1 MAVLLALTRASLRR
15 RWPLFGLA
23 AVIALGLGVAIASL
37 EAAARTESAYPDYLR
52 RSNASDLV
60 VNPSLS
66 TDRIE
71 AIISTT
77 PGVRSY
83 VSDALLN
90 ALDDR
95 DQTAKSADIDSSP
108 TQVRVSNDGR
118 YLSQDRPV
126 VSRGRMIRSGPEAF
140 VNLEMAEDLGLRVG
154 SVLPLAFFPN
164 TYSDEDPKDVEPFG
178 RAEVRVVGIG
188 LFQDEVLAD
197 GLYPRHRVLITPEV
211 GSRYDC
217 VQHLPEPDD
226 ARPLEEIAETILP
239 PGCAMSYRYFSLQI
253 EGGARGVGRV
263 TDALATSFNDENQRL
278 PESMREAGIGF
289 KLIPTVT
296 SEEAGRVRRSLEPA
310 VRSLQLFSVAA
321 AMATI
326 VIALLA
332 TMRLARRDEDESRI
346 WRDLGASRTM
356 RIGGVAAPL
365 GVPVVTG
372 LVASLVVGWLASGIG
387 PLASVRPLD
396 PGNRLGLSARPVLVV
411 MGASS
416 LALLAGLCLVAAVVT
431 RPQVAAIVVGAAS
444 SRAPA
449 RMVSPSCSLGMRAAT
464 SGTGSRV
471 LLAAS
476 ATVVSAALATMVFS
490 ASLGGLVNHP
500 ARFGWPY
507 DIAVTLNFGYGGS
520 TDLSAVAETLDRPEV
535 ERWAVAALGTL
546 TIGAESLPFAAGGSG
561 FDAMALPVVKGKLPT
576 AGDEIGLGALSAR
589 RLRIDVG
596 DRVLVS
602 TQFGQR
608 EATVSGLVVL
618 PPVGPFQSERSS
630 VGYGALLSARMLEGL
645 LAEAAKEADVPVEDL
660 AGAQAGF
667 VAADLRPDADGAR
680 FLADISEQMRTWT
693 ADGSP
698 PFVYAEPVRPA
709 TVANVAA
716 MQAVPLLLSGLLV
729 LTLAIGLVLAVAVA
743 IRTRRRELAVLRALG
758 CVGRQLR
765 ATVRWQALTVVV
777 VGLLFGIPCGLAFG
791 RVTYRA
797 FAEGLGV
804 RPNPEVSIPWVAA
817 VAVGTV
823 ALGLAA
829 AAIPGRRATRIAP
842 ALALRQE

>member
-1 MAVLLALTRASLRR
+1 M
-15 RWPLFGLA
+15 GLA

-37 EAAARTESAYPDYLR
+37 EAAARTESAYPVFLR

-66 TDRIE
+66 TERVE

-95 DQTAKSADIDSSP
+95 DQTATSADIDSSP

-140 VNLEMAEDLGLRVG
+140 VNLEMAEDLGLQVG

-164 TYSDEDPKDVEPFG
+164 SFTGEDPTDLEPLG
-178 RAEVRVVGIG
+178 RTDVRVVGIG

-197 GLYPRHRVLITPEV
+197 GLYPRHRVLVTPDV
-211 GSRYDC
+211 GSRYAC
-217 VQHLPEPDD
+217 VLHQPEPDD
-226 ARPLEEIAETILP
+226 ARPVEEIVQTITP
-239 PGCAMSYRYFSLQI
+239 AGCAMSYRYFSLRI
-253 EGGARGVGRV
+253 DGGAQGIGRV
-263 TDALATSFNDENQRL
+263 TDALAESFSEENQRL
-278 PESMREAGIGF
+278 PESLRAADIGF
-289 KLIPTVT
+289 QLIPTVT

-332 TMRLARRDEDESRI
+332 AMRIARRDEHESRI
-346 WRDLGASRTM
+346 WRDLGASRAM
-356 RIGGVAAPL
+356 RIGGVATPL
-365 GVPVVTG
+365 GVAAVAG
-372 LVASLVVGWLASGIG
+372 LVASLVVGWSASGIG
-387 PLASVRPLD
+387 PVASVRPLD
-396 PGNRLGLSARPVLVV
+396 PGSRLGLSAPTVLVV
-411 MGASS
+411 MGVSS
-416 LALLAGLCLVAAVVT
+416 LLLLAGLCLVAAVAT
-431 RPQVAAIVVGAAS
+431 RPWVAATVVGAAS

-449 RMVSPSCSLGMRAAT
+449 RMASPACRLGMRAAT
-464 SGTGSRV
+464 GGAGSRV

-476 ATVVSAALATMVFS
+476 TTVVSAALATLVFS
-490 ASLGGLVNHP
+490 TSLGGLVTRP

-507 DIAVTLNFGYGGS
+507 DIAATVNFGYGGI
-520 TDLSAVAETLDRPEV
+520 TDPSAVATTLDRPEV
-535 ERWAVAALGTL
+535 VHWAVAALGSL
-546 TIGAESLPFAAGGSG
+546 AIGSESLPFVAGGDG

-589 RLRIDVG
+589 RLSIDVG
-596 DRVLVS
+596 DKVPVS
-602 TQFGQR
+602 TQFGER

-630 VGYGALLSARMLEGL
+630 LGNGALLSASMLDGM
-645 LAEAAKEADVPVEDL
+645 LAEAAKETGESVDDL

-667 VAADLRPDADGAR
+667 VVADLRPDVDRAR
-680 FLADISEQMRTWT
+680 FLADISEQMRTWA
-693 ADGSP
+693 ADGSR
-698 PFVYAEPVRPA
+698 PFVYAKPVLPA

-743 IRTRRRELAVLRALG
+743 VRTRRRELAVLRTLG

-777 VGLLFGIPCGLAFG
+777 AGLLVGIPCGLAFG

-804 RPNPEVSIPWVAA
+804 RPEPEVSIPWVAA
-817 VAVGTV
+817 VVVGTV